1 MIDKS
6 MISSLE
12 MLYVKASVK
21 VYWSETPLYKVWV
34 QLGDEISLNFSD
46 IFRSSFFKIG
56 KALISIK

>member
-34 QLGDEISLNFSD
+34 QLGDEIS
-46 IFRSSFFKIG
+46 
-56 KALISIK
+56 